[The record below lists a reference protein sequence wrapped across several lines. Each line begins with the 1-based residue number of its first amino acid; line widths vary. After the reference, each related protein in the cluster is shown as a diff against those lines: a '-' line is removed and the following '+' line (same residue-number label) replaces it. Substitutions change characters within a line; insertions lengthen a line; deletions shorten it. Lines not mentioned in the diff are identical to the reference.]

1 MSGSN
6 ARVKFAVWSNT
17 TYGIGMTNGVSFG
30 GIANNYAMTF
40 QMNNDVGRGFVWL
53 DHDDTLAQGAMALTT
68 DGKLTVANAV
78 RIGFGKTDTT
88 TPESST
94 AMLNVSGAARLD
106 GFVKIGNAGSAS
118 DPTIQSLIDPN
129 TGIFF
134 GGADILG
141 FSAGGSEQGRF
152 DANGLNVGTA
162 TSADI
167 NLGATNTDARLIIK
181 KADNNV
187 PDHIQIFCGS
197 TQTGQIGS
205 QDTTWLRINQNV
217 AKNIYTPRYIRADSG
232 FFVDNTS
239 TGLDGSGR
247 LRAFAG
253 STSSVGIGFANDID
267 TGFYRPAANTI
278 DVVTAGDAHAR
289 FDSTGNLIVE
299 GNVTAFGSVSD
310 IRLKEGIQ
318 RIADPVSK
326 VQQLDGVTFQYKK
339 TGAKSTGLIAQQLL
353 EVLPEVVYEEADI
366 QSGEKH
372 YAVRYGPVVGLLVE
386 AIKEQQQQIDSLK
399 DIIKEMTD
407 GNNEHD

>member
-1 MSGSN
+1 M
-6 ARVKFAVWSNT
+6 
-17 TYGIGMTNGVSFG
+17 
-30 GIANNYAMTF
+30 
-40 QMNNDVGRGFVWL
+40 
-53 DHDDTLAQGAMALTT
+53 
-68 DGKLTVANAV
+68 
-78 RIGFGKTDTT
+78 
-88 TPESST
+88 
-94 AMLNVSGAARLD
+94 
-106 GFVKIGNAGSAS
+106 
-118 DPTIQSLIDPN
+118 
-129 TGIFF
+129 
-134 GGADILG
+134 
-141 FSAGGSEQGRF
+141 
-152 DANGLNVGTA
+152 
-162 TSADI
+162 
-167 NLGATNTDARLIIK
+167 
-181 KADNNV
+181 
-187 PDHIQIFCGS
+187 
-197 TQTGQIGS
+197 
-205 QDTTWLRINQNV
+205 
-217 AKNIYTPRYIRADSG
+217 
-232 FFVDNTS
+232 DNTS